1 MEGWTSASK
10 VRDRS
15 QSGRGGA
22 KTEGTCER
30 EAAMEGREREREK
43 ESGVGGWVQIKPSS
57 GGLTC
62 LECVSEPAWLRDRHS
77 APGLWKFSATSR
89 RPVCGHTHRNTHSYL
104 NRKITSMNTKAHQHL
119 NTDMNTLT
127 VQEHTNIS
135 VSNSDLVSDLPT
147 FTEFLLYSKP
157 VSYHVLFLFS
167 LYLWILALL
176 SVCTCSLLQ

>member
-15 QSGRGGA
+15 RSRRGGT
-22 KTEGTCER
+22 KSEGTCER
-30 EAAMEGREREREK
+30 EGERRGERGR

-89 RPVCGHTHRNTHSYL
+89 RPVCGHTHRNTHSYI
-104 NRKITSMNTKAHQHL
+104 NRKITFMNTKAHRHL

-135 VSNSDLVSDLPT
+135 DSDLVSDLPT
-147 FTEFLLYSKP
+147 FTGFLLYLKP
-157 VSYHVLFLFS
+157 VSHHVLFSHIYGFL
-167 LYLWILALL
+167 LWSMYEL
-176 SVCTCSLLQ
+176 VLQ